1 MSKFSDII
9 SSPLLPTW
17 LSVFL
22 SSAAILV
29 AIGVPKAI
37 AKKQNKIAVFDKLFS
52 SYAEFLKI
60 YEFSQEI
67 KDYRFSDKSIDVL
80 NTRNLFC
87 LHFKLW
93 FDYKIDFN
101 NGAESIGAALAKL
114 RKNELCVHMIP
125 LLISKNQKD
134 NELSSNMINSIYEP
148 AFSLLT
154 DVIFYSAEEA
164 ESTNAHL
171 RAFVKNTEAFHS
183 AYAEII
189 EKQLILR
196 K

>member
-1 MSKFSDII
+1 MSNFPDII
-9 SSPLLPTW
+9 NSPLLPSW

-37 AKKQNKIAVFDKLFS
+37 AQKQNQIAVFDKLFS

-60 YEFSQEI
+60 YEFSQAIRE
-67 KDYRFSDKSIDVL
+67 YRFSGKSIDVL

-87 LHFKLW
+87 LHFEPC
-93 FDYKIDFN
+93 FGYKPDIR
-101 NGAESIGAALAKL
+101 NGDKSIGTALAAL

-125 LLISKNQKD
+125 LLISKKQKD
-134 NELSSNMINSIYEP
+134 NELSSNMINAIYES
-148 AFSLLT
+148 AFFLLT
-154 DVIFYSAEEA
+154 EVIFYSAEEA

-171 RAFVKNTEAFHS
+171 REFVKNTEAFHS
-183 AYAEII
+183 AYAEKI
-189 EKQLILR
+189 ENQLILR